1 MADVPDANGDGM
13 LMDSRHPVGRPA
25 ARRWRVAAGLLALAL
40 PAGLWFGGAQPVAVG
55 LVPSPWDKLAHAAVF
70 AALAAAIACASG
82 LRGRRMVWLAFA
94 GALLVGVADEWH
106 QTSLPGR
113 LAGWDDLAADALG
126 ALAGAMSALASR
138 RPRPAPGRVPSA

>member
-1 MADVPDANGDGM
+1 M
-13 LMDSRHPVGRPA
+13 
-25 ARRWRVAAGLLALAL
+25 AAGLLALAV

-70 AALAAAIACASG
+70 AVLAVAIACASG
-82 LRGRRMVWLAFA
+82 LRGGRMAWFAFA

-106 QTSLPGR
+106 QASLPGR

-126 ALAGAMSALASR
+126 ALAGALLAKESR
-138 RPRPAPGRVPSA
+138 RLNPPCGPGAGPSA